1 MVGREGGLG
10 VISLIVPVAVS
21 TIGCTLGG
29 PNSNF
34 FYIIFA
40 RRNVIAWYSNHGR
53 ILVLLLAKTSV
64 RFVRQLHP

>member
-1 MVGREGGLG
+1 MVGREGGLV

-34 FYIIFA
+34 FLLFL
-40 RRNVIAWYSNHGR
+40 HGGT
-53 ILVLLLAKTSV
+53 LLLSTATMAV
-64 RFVRQLHP
+64 F